1 MFHYTLKLE
10 YTEIYTVYIW
20 TFPRII
26 TS

>member
-20 TFPRII
+20 TFLRI
-26 TS
+26 SS